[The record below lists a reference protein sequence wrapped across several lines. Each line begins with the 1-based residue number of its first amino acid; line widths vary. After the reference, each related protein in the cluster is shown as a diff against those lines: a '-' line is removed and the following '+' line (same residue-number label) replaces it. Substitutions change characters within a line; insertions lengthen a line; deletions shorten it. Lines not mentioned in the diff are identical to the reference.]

1 MPIRQQQLPPNLS
14 AALMAA
20 FGRTLSPDR
29 WRTYQIAS
37 GFNDDLAHRLYLWNA
52 AIGQSFHF
60 PLQSVEVALR
70 NVVHQALTAEYGVD
84 WPKDQACQA
93 GLGQYLLSDIA
104 KAEQRHRRKYG
115 RLPTTPQLVASLSL
129 GFWVS
134 ALRSRPFSSTVW
146 KNQLLTAFPG
156 LTPQE
161 TLRDLGQIGTAIQ
174 DLRNRIFHQEPLIGH
189 NLTAEYG
196 AVLKMLGWICPETRE
211 WTRQNS
217 SVSRVMRERP
227 R

>member
-1 MPIRQQQLPPNLS
+1 M
-14 AALMAA
+14 
-20 FGRTLSPDR
+20 
-29 WRTYQIAS
+29 
-37 GFNDDLAHRLYLWNA
+37 
-52 AIGQSFHF
+52 
-60 PLQSVEVALR
+60 
-70 NVVHQALTAEYGVD
+70 
-84 WPKDQACQA
+84 
-93 GLGQYLLSDIA
+93 
-104 KAEQRHRRKYG
+104 
-115 RLPTTPQLVASLSL
+115 
-129 GFWVS
+129 S